1 MEKYLIKSE
10 DVKKLFSPRPADSHK
25 YDYGHIL
32 IVAGSLG
39 MTGAAV
45 LTAQAALRSGA
56 GLVTVAVPKSL
67 LPIVAVQSREIMTI
81 PLPETKEITL
91 SLAAADKII
100 QFIQKRKVSV
110 LAIGPGLSLH
120 SQTSKLVKKILN
132 TILLPCVLDADGL
145 GAFTGSRADFKKA
158 KARLIVTPH
167 AGELA
172 RLLGVATE
180 KIRQERERFASSFAK
195 EYQLICLLKGHQSLI
210 TDGTKVFIN
219 PTGNPGLATAGSGD
233 VLTGMLAAFLAQG
246 LDLFPA
252 AFAAAYLHGLAGDL
266 ARNEKTEM
274 GLIASDIIENIPKAL
289 KKML

>member
-1 MEKYLIKSE
+1 MEKYLTKSA

-25 YDYGHIL
+25 YDYGHVL

-67 LPIVAVQSREIMTI
+67 LPIVAAQSREVMTL
-81 PLPETKEITL
+81 PLPETKETTL
-91 SLAAADKII
+91 SLAAAEIII

-110 LAIGPGLSLH
+110 LAIGPGLSTH
-120 SQTSKLVKKILN
+120 PKTSKLVKKILN
-132 TILLPCVLDADGL
+132 TISLPCVLDADGL
-145 GAFTGSRADFKKA
+145 GAFTASRADLKKV
-158 KARLIVTPH
+158 KARLILTPH

-172 RLLGVATE
+172 RLLGVATD
-180 KIRQERERFASSFAK
+180 KIRQEREKFALNFAK

-210 TDGTKVFIN
+210 TDGTKIYLN

-233 VLTGMLAAFLAQG
+233 VLTGIIAAFLGQG
-246 LDLFPA
+246 MDLFPA
-252 AFAAAYLHGLAGDL
+252 TYAAAYLHGLAGDL
-266 ARNEKTEM
+266 SRDEKTEL
-274 GLIASDIIENIPKAL
+274 GIIAGDIIDNIPKAL
-289 KKML
+289 KKVL